1 MLSSEELNPLNLEI
15 NAMQA
20 EFCAAVGDVNRVRIV
35 YALANK
41 PRKVKSLAKL
51 LNLSP
56 SATSRHLKILRDKG
70 LVEASRQGAAV
81 EYSLAAPKLLD
92 AFDILL
98 EILNTQLARRASLIE
113 LERYHEDQ

>member
-1 MLSSEELNPLNLEI
+1 MLINKDAGPLNPEI

-20 EFCAAVGDVNRVRIV
+20 EFCAAVGDANRVRII

-51 LNLSP
+51 LGLSP
-56 SATSRHLKILRDKG
+56 SATSRHLKILRERG
-70 LVEASRQGAAV
+70 LVSANRQGHAV
-81 EYSLAAPKLLD
+81 EYSLAAPQLLD

-98 EILNTQLARRASLIE
+98 DILNTQFAHRASLIE
-113 LERYHEDQ
+113 MER